1 MTRNRKADL
10 QRKLAMAPV
19 ATPPAGL
26 ADRIKHDIPKHL
38 GVETP
43 AWRRAASL
51 RIAASIVL
59 LASSLYLV
67 TRLVS
72 RSNTQPSTMM
82 MERTAAP
89 STRVAVALP
98 VTPPE
103 PGSARAQRPADQP
116 AMPSTPPSSV
126 SSPTARMADARHTEA
141 VQMGSGSPQ
150 YVDTVETEAPAAK
163 RESIIAG
170 NAAPAPVM
178 APPPPPP
185 PVDQAAPS
193 MAAEGG
199 STARERTFSKVAA
212 SAPAVPRD
220 AAPPLRTFVAIE
232 DAIKRGEAASNA
244 DTSAIVQHFA
254 APERAPS
261 TLRVEIEASAA
272 PLESTKWLLRVSVD
286 APDQSGMTIDLVF
299 GDAVASHHALTGSPA
314 ANETALYEITFKPE
328 AKPEQTIATVLA
340 GNMERSIRVADLHHW
355 NDASTRMKRAS
366 LAAAWART
374 LQSRTENSQ
383 VTAIVTKARQA
394 HIDDLA
400 DMAEQAQR
408 NR

>member
-26 ADRIKHDIPKHL
+26 ADRIKQDIPKHL
-38 GVETP
+38 SVETP
-43 AWRRAASL
+43 AWRRLSTL

-72 RSNTQPSTMM
+72 RSTQPSTMIA
-82 MERTAAP
+82 ERSTAPA
-89 STRVAVALP
+89 THVAVSLP
-98 VTPPE
+98 TIPPE
-103 PGSARAQRPADQP
+103 PGSARVPPPADQP
-116 AMPSTPPSSV
+116 AMPSTPPPSV
-126 SSPTARMADARHTEA
+126 SSPIGRLAEAKHTEA
-141 VQMGSGSPQ
+141 VQMGSGTPE
-150 YVDTVETEAPAAK
+150 YVDTVESEAPAAK

-170 NAAPAPVM
+170 NAAPAPI

-185 PVDQAAPS
+185 VVEQAAPS
-193 MAAEGG
+193 MAAEGV
-199 STARERTFSKVAA
+199 SVDRDRSFTKVTA
-212 SAPAVPRD
+212 SAPMLSSDTR
-220 AAPPLRTFVAIE
+220 PPLRNFVAIE
-232 DAIKRGEAASNA
+232 DAIKRGDVPTNV

-254 APERAPS
+254 APERAAS
-261 TLRVEIEASAA
+261 TLRLEIEASAA
-272 PLESTKWLLRVSVD
+272 PLDSTKWLLRVSVD
-286 APDQSGMTIDLVF
+286 APDRSGTIDLVF

-314 ANETALYEITFKPE
+314 PNETALYEIAFKPDT
-328 AKPEQTIATVLA
+328 KPEQTIATVRA
-340 GNMERSIRVADLHHW
+340 GNTERSIRVADLHHW
-355 NDASTRMKRAS
+355 NDASPRMKRAS

-374 LQSRTENSQ
+374 LQSHTDSG
-383 VTAIVTKARQA
+383 VTAIVAKAREA
-394 HIDDLA
+394 HIDELA